1 MRSVP
6 PIGYRP
12 GLVSHLA
19 GLLSSSLR
27 YLSARLTLAGL
38 EAKEAGAHYG
48 AAVALMVVGLFI
60 AVLGY
65 VFFVTTMVFAI
76 AAAFD
81 GKHAWIFVMAGAS
94 LLHIGGAA
102 ALMVIGARRMR
113 TGAFSNTLE
122 EFKKDKAWLTNLA
135 NNR

>member
-1 MRSVP
+1 MKPVP
-6 PIGYRP
+6 PTGP
-12 GLVSHLA
+12 PSGLLPHIA

-27 YLSARLTLAGL
+27 YLYARLALAGL

-48 AAVALMVVGLFI
+48 AAVALMVVGVCI

-65 VFFVTTMVFAI
+65 VFFVTTAVFAI

-81 GKHAWIFVMAGAS
+81 GKHAWIFVMGGAA

-102 ALMVIGARRMR
+102 ALVGLGVRRMR
-113 TGAFSNTLE
+113 ESAFSQTLE
-122 EFKKDKAWLTNLA
+122 EFKKDKEWLTKLA